1 MQIPMNELLRQH
13 ATTIVSR
20 LKSGEI
26 TPFDCLDA
34 LEARIAEVDPKVNA
48 LPTLC
53 FDRARAE
60 AERADEEAGGRAR
73 AALRTAD
80 PDQGPQ

>member
-1 MQIPMNELLRQH
+1 MNELLRQH
-13 ATTIVSR
+13 ATTVVSR
-20 LKSGEI
+20 LKAGEI

-60 AERADEEAGGRAR
+60 ATALMKKPVSGAR
-73 AALRTAD
+73 TAVRLAD
-80 PDQGPQ
+80 PDQGSQ